1 MTNDL
6 YATLGVTKQASDAE
20 IKKAYRKI
28 ARANHPD
35 LNPSDDAAEARFKA
49 AAQAYD
55 LLKDPEQRRRY
66 DAGEIDATG
75 AEQAPRGY
83 YREDAQRRDN
93 PYTQRG
99 AGFSAGPDASQFDAD
114 DFFAQFARSRAG
126 GGFGGGAGRGSPLD
140 VPGKDA
146 HFRLSVPFMDAALG
160 GKTRITLPDGSALEV
175 SIPEGARDGQTLR
188 LRGKGEAGFGS
199 GRAGD
204 ALITLSVTPHP
215 DFTPD
220 GDNILSDLP
229 IAIDEAILGAKV
241 KVQTLTGAVNVTVPS
256 GANSGQVL
264 RLKGRGLKV
273 KGSKDKGDQLVKLRI
288 VTPPSIDD
296 DLKAFM
302 ETWRTEH
309 AYDPRVGKE

>member
-1 MTNDL
+1 MTQDL
-6 YATLGVTKQASDAE
+6 YATLGVSKQASADE

-35 LNPSDDAAEARFKA
+35 LNPSDEAAEARFKS

-66 DAGEIDATG
+66 DAGEIDGSG
-75 AEQAPRGY
+75 AEKAPRGY

-99 AGFSAGPDASQFDAD
+99 SGFRGNPDGSQFDAE
-114 DFFAQFARSRAG
+114 DFFAQFARSQAG
-126 GGFGGGAGRGSPLD
+126 GGFGGGARRD
-140 VPGKDA
+140 MPGQDT

-160 GKTRITLPDGSALEV
+160 SKTRITLPDGNALEV
-175 SIPEGARDGQTLR
+175 AIPEGARDGQTLR
-188 LRGKGEAGFGS
+188 LRGKGEAGFGG

-204 ALITLSVTPHP
+204 AMITLTVTPHP
-215 DFTPD
+215 DFTLN
-220 GDNILSDLP
+220 GDDVLTDLP
-229 IAIDEAILGAKV
+229 IAIDEAVLGAKV

-264 RLKGRGLKV
+264 RLKGRGLKA
-273 KGSKDKGDQLVKLRI
+273 KGGKDKGDQLVKLRI
-288 VTPPSIDD
+288 VTPSDIDS
-296 DLKAFM
+296 DLREFM
-302 ETWRTEH
+302 EKWRIEH
-309 AYDPRVGKE
+309 GYDPRADKVGS